1 MSTNRQLPLTLP
13 VSNILRHR
21 LTTDGAGVITL
32 VGSCGCPLH
41 CRYCIN
47 ADSIRNPEKATDYT
61 PEMLYE
67 KLKIDD
73 LYFQATGG
81 GVTFGGGEPL
91 LYADFIHAFR
101 KICPPAWRL
110 NLETSLNIE
119 ESQLKKV
126 LDDVDDYIVDIKDM
140 NPEIYEKYTGSSSSL
155 TLHNLDLI
163 IKHGKQDRL
172 RIRVPSIPDFNTQS
186 DVQNSVR
193 QLTQMGFQRIET
205 FSYIRK
211 DH

>member
-1 MSTNRQLPLTLP
+1 MIPDHSCPLTLP
-13 VSNILRHR
+13 VVNILRHR

-47 ADSIRNPEKATDYT
+47 ANFIRNFEKAINYT
-61 PEMLYE
+61 PETLYK

-81 GVTFGGGEPL
+81 GVTFGGGESL

-101 KICPPAWRL
+101 KICPPSWRL
-110 NLETSLNIE
+110 NLETSLSVE
-119 ESQLKKV
+119 ETLLKKV

-140 NPEIYEKYTGSSSSL
+140 NPEIYEKYTGSPSSL
-155 TLHNLDLI
+155 MLHNLELI
-163 IKHGKQDRL
+163 IQHGKQDHL
-172 RIRVPSIPDFNTQS
+172 RVRVPFIPGFNTKS
-186 DVQNSVR
+186 DLQNSVR
-193 QLTQMGFQRIET
+193 LLTQMGIKRIET
-205 FSYIRK
+205 FSYIQK
-211 DH
+211 YY

>member
-1 MSTNRQLPLTLP
+1 MPHNHQFPLTLP
-13 VSNILRHR
+13 VVNILRHR
-21 LTTDGAGVITL
+21 LTTDGNGVITL

-47 ADSIRNPEKATDYT
+47 ADSIRIPEKAVAYT
-61 PEMLYE
+61 PKMLFE

-101 KICPPAWRL
+101 EICPPTWRL
-110 NLETSLNIE
+110 NIETSLNIE

-126 LDDVDDYIVDIKDM
+126 LDDADDYIVDIKDM

-155 TLHNLDLI
+155 MLHNLKLI
-163 IKHGKQDRL
+163 IQNGKQDH
-172 RIRVPSIPDFNTQS
+172 IRVRVPLIPNHNTKA
-186 DVQNSVR
+186 DVQRSVS
-193 QLTQMGFQRIET
+193 QLNQMGIKRIET
-205 FSYIRK
+205 FSYIQR
-211 DH
+211 